1 MRMNNITQRI
11 LVFVSG
17 LFIMAFGVAL
27 SVKANL
33 GVSPISC
40 IPYIYSLRYPLT
52 MGEMT
57 IIFNVFLILLQ
68 ILLLRRKYRLFQ
80 LIQLPV
86 VFVFGFFTDFTLY
99 LVADITLSGYGW
111 QGLLCMLSCVVIAFG
126 VFLEVKAG
134 ITYLPGEGLA
144 MAIAETWKKEF
155 GKAKIWVDSSMVI
168 AGILSSFALIHHLQ
182 GVREGTIVAALLVGY
197 LARLYSRKLPFFDV
211 WLGNKP
217 QEKEKSVTPV
227 QVPNKKLI
235 ITISREYGSGGHE
248 IGQLIAKELGFSF
261 YDKELIQLTTEQSG
275 FTTQY
280 IEEHEQKLAHSLL
293 YDLYEQNYAYLNE
306 QQPPLDVLFLAQSKI
321 IREICEKESCV
332 IVGRCA
338 NFVLKDHPDCFTVF
352 IHAGN
357 EYRKNKIV
365 EEYDLEARV
374 TDQLLEKADRERANY
389 CSHFTGKNWNNA
401 KNYHLAVNS
410 SHYRSEKV
418 ARMIIEAVREKIP
431 KK

>member
-1 MRMNNITQRI
+1 MNNITQRI

-52 MGEMT
+52 MGEIT

-99 LVADITLSGYGW
+99 LVSDLTLSGYGW

-144 MAIAETWKKEF
+144 IGIAETWNKEF

-401 KNYHLAVNS
+401 KNYHLAINS

>member
-1 MRMNNITQRI
+1 MNNITQRI
-11 LVFVSG
+11 LAFVSG
-17 LFIMAFGVAL
+17 LFLMAFGVAL

-52 MGEMT
+52 MGEIT

-99 LVADITLSGYGW
+99 LVSDLTLSGYGW
-111 QGLLCMLSCVVIAFG
+111 QGLLCLLSCAVIAFG

-168 AGILSSFALIHHLQ
+168 VGALSSFALIYHLQ
-182 GVREGTIVAALLVGY
+182 GVREGTIAAALLVGY

-217 QEKEKSVTPV
+217 QEKEKSETPV
-227 QVPNKKLI
+227 QIPNKKLI

-306 QQPPLDVLFLAQSKI
+306 QQPPLDVLFLVQSKI

-352 IHAGN
+352 IHADN

-401 KNYHLAVNS
+401 KNYHLTIDS
-410 SHYRSEKV
+410 SHYGSEKV

-431 KK
+431 EK

>member
-1 MRMNNITQRI
+1 MNNITQRI
-11 LVFVSG
+11 LAFVSG

-52 MGEMT
+52 MGEVT

-99 LVADITLSGYGW
+99 LVSDLTLTGYAW
-111 QGLLCMLSCVVIAFG
+111 QGLLCLLSCVVIAFG

-144 MAIAETWKKEF
+144 MGIAETWNKEF

-168 AGILSSFALIHHLQ
+168 VGILSSFALIHHLQ

-248 IGQLIAKELGFSF
+248 IGQMIAKELGFSF

-306 QQPPLDVLFLAQSKI
+306 QQPPLDALFLVQSKI
-321 IREICEKESCV
+321 IRELCEKESCV

-365 EEYDLEARV
+365 EEYDLDARV
-374 TDQLLEKADRERANY
+374 TDQLLEKADRGRANY
-389 CSHFTGKNWNNA
+389 CNHFTGKNWNNA
-401 KNYHLAVNS
+401 NNYHLTIDS
-410 SHYRSEKV
+410 SYYGSEKV